1 VKQSTKEALLQ
12 AYNLMQPIIA
22 GLYLENE
29 KAVENGDDV
38 DASLLET
45 RADRLFQEADS
56 ILLVISEYEDE

>member
-1 VKQSTKEALLQ
+1 
-12 AYNLMQPIIA
+12 MQPIIA